1 MITNNLHNIIRLG
14 EGGMPCSYKGYF
26 GDALPLRKFFMQK
39 PFSRLVQSI
48 AHRRYLLDVV
58 GSIPR
63 IGVGAS

>member
-1 MITNNLHNIIRLG
+1 MPRSIFSLG
-14 EGGMPCSYKGYF
+14 R
-26 GDALPLRKFFMQK
+26 DALPPRKFFMQK

>member
-14 EGGMPCSYKGYF
+14 EGGMPRSIFSLGR
-26 GDALPLRKFFMQK
+26 DALPPRKFFMQK